1 MKDLLLWNKISRI
14 VMLLAECL
22 DISPVRALDI
32 FYNRENC
39 QFLYNSSFGIGI
51 KAHKPYLKN
60 NNGPLN
66 LKHIDE
72 EVHILSVIYYG
83 LISRI
88 LHGTFFFIS

>member
-39 QFLYNSSFGIGI
+39 QFLYNSSFGF
-51 KAHKPYLKN
+51 YLTSYVY
-60 NNGPLN
+60 
-66 LKHIDE
+66 I
-72 EVHILSVIYYG
+72 
-83 LISRI
+83 
-88 LHGTFFFIS
+88 

>member
-39 QFLYNSSFGIGI
+39 QFLYNSRFGF
-51 KAHKPYLKN
+51 YLTSY
-60 NNGPLN
+60 
-66 LKHIDE
+66 
-72 EVHILSVIYYG
+72 VYILDDIIRELLTKGY
-83 LISRI
+83 
-88 LHGTFFFIS
+88 

>member
-39 QFLYNSSFGIGI
+39 QFLYNSSFGF
-51 KAHKPYLKN
+51 YLTSY
-60 NNGPLN
+60 
-66 LKHIDE
+66 
-72 EVHILSVIYYG
+72 VYILDDIIRE
-83 LISRI
+83 LITK
-88 LHGTFFFIS
+88 GY

>member
-39 QFLYNSSFGIGI
+39 QFLYNSIFGF
-51 KAHKPYLKN
+51 YLASYVYI
-60 NNGPLN
+60 L
-66 LKHIDE
+66 DE
-72 EVHILSVIYYG
+72 IIRELLTKGY
-83 LISRI
+83 
-88 LHGTFFFIS
+88 

>member
-39 QFLYNSSFGIGI
+39 QISVQFQFWILFDELCLYF
-51 KAHKPYLKN
+51 
-60 NNGPLN
+60 
-66 LKHIDE
+66 
-72 EVHILSVIYYG
+72 
-83 LISRI
+83 R
-88 LHGTFFFIS
+88 